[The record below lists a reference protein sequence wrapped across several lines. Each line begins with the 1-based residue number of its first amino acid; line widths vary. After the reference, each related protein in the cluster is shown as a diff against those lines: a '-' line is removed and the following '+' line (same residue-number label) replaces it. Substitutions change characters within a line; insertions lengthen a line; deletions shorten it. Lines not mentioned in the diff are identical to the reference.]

1 MNPFPRSRFRGV
13 CAQGVVSLLLAL
25 AACTA
30 AIASTSAVAAEPVLD
45 IAIGGQPRHLS
56 RSELLKNPA
65 LRTIEVPFDVAYQ
78 RKMRYRALP
87 LAALIGPAAGIESV
101 QFIAGDGFVANI
113 PGKLL
118 AGAAQPWL
126 AIEPANGRWPAL
138 KPGGPSAGPFYLVWL
153 APEKSDISPEQWPY
167 QIAKIAQAGPLE
179 RRYPQIV
186 PAAPADSAAQ
196 RGLQVFVANCA
207 ACHRINGG
215 GDAAI
220 GPDLN
225 RPFSP
230 TNYLQPVFLRRL
242 IREPAAVRNW
252 PGRRMPGFATSVL
265 SDAQLD
271 DLIAYLKQ
279 MAQQR

>member
-1 MNPFPRSRFRGV
+1 MNLFPRFRFYGA
-13 CAQGVVSLLLAL
+13 CTQSIASLMLAL
-25 AACTA
+25 AAC
-30 AIASTSAVAAEPVLD
+30 AIASTAVAAEPVLD
-45 IAIGGQPRHLS
+45 IAIGQQSRHLS

-65 LRTIEVPFDVAYQ
+65 LRTIEVPSDVAYQ
-78 RKMRYRALP
+78 RNMRYRALP
-87 LAALIGPAAGIESV
+87 LTALIGQAAGIESV
-101 QFIAGDGFVANI
+101 QFVARDGFVANI
-113 PGKLL
+113 PGRLL
-118 AGAAQPWL
+118 AGGAQPWL
-126 AIEPANGRWPAL
+126 AIEPAHGRWPAL

-153 APEKSDISPEQWPY
+153 APEQSGISPEQWPY
-167 QIAKIAQAGPLE
+167 QIAKIAQAAPLE
-179 RRYPQIV
+179 QRYPQIV
-186 PAAPADSAAQ
+186 PAASADGAAQ

-225 RPFSP
+225 RPFNP

>member
-1 MNPFPRSRFRGV
+1 MNFFPRSRFHGA
-13 CAQGVVSLLLAL
+13 CAVALQGVVSFIF
-25 AACTA
+25 ACA
-30 AIASTSAVAAEPVLD
+30 VAPAAVAAEPVLD
-45 IAIGGQPRHLS
+45 IAIGQQLRHLS
-56 RSELLKNPA
+56 RGELLKNPA

-87 LAALIGPAAGIESV
+87 LTALIAQPAGIESV
-101 QFIAGDGFVANI
+101 QFIARDGFVANI

-118 AGAAQPWL
+118 AGGAQPWL
-126 AIEPANGRWPAL
+126 AIEPARAPWPAL
-138 KPGGPSAGPFYLVWL
+138 KRGSPSAGPFYLVWL
-153 APEKSDISPEQWPY
+153 APEKSGISPEQWPY
-167 QIAKIAQAGPLE
+167 QIAKIAQAAPLE
-179 RRYPQIV
+179 QRYPQIL
-186 PAAPADSAAQ
+186 PAAAADSAAQ
-196 RGLQVFVANCA
+196 RGLQVFAANCA

-225 RPFSP
+225 HPFSP

-242 IREPAAVRNW
+242 IRGPAAVRDW
-252 PGRRMPGFATSVL
+252 PGRRMPGFAPSVL

-271 DLIAYLKQ
+271 DLIAYLTQ

>member
-1 MNPFPRSRFRGV
+1 MSLLSRSRFHGA
-13 CAQGVVSLLLAL
+13 CAQRVAFLLLAL
-25 AACTA
+25 AACVTAVASTA
-30 AIASTSAVAAEPVLD
+30 AVAEPVLD
-45 IAIGGQPRHLS
+45 IAIGRQSQHLS
-56 RSELLKNPA
+56 RNDLLKNPA
-65 LRTIEVPFDVAYQ
+65 LRTIEVPSDVAYQ

-87 LAALIGPAAGIESV
+87 LAALIGPAADIESV
-101 QFIAGDGFVANI
+101 QFIASDGFVANI

-118 AGAAQPWL
+118 AGGAQPWL
-126 AIEPANGRWPAL
+126 AVEPENGRWPAL

-153 APEKSDISPEQWPY
+153 APEKSGISPEQWPY

-179 RRYPQIV
+179 QRYPQIV

-225 RPFSP
+225 RPFNP

>member
-1 MNPFPRSRFRGV
+1 MNLFPRFCFRGARAFALQGIV
-13 CAQGVVSLLLAL
+13 SFMFACAMAP
-25 AACTA
+25 AAG
-30 AIASTSAVAAEPVLD
+30 AAEPGLD
-45 IAIGGQPRHLS
+45 IAIGQQVRHLS
-56 RSELLKNPA
+56 RDELLKNPA
-65 LRTIEVPFDVAYQ
+65 LRTIEVRSDVAYQ

-87 LAALIGPAAGIESV
+87 LTALIAQPADIESV
-101 QFIAGDGFVANI
+101 QFVARDGFVANI
-113 PGKLL
+113 PGELL

-126 AIEPANGRWPAL
+126 AIEPAHTPWPAL

-153 APEKSDISPEQWPY
+153 APEKSGISPEQWPY
-167 QIAKIAQAGPLE
+167 QIAKITQAAPLE
-179 RRYPQIV
+179 LRYPQIL
-186 PAAPADSAAQ
+186 PAAAADSAAR

-242 IREPAAVRNW
+242 IRGPAAVRDW

-271 DLIAYLKQ
+271 DLIAYLTQ